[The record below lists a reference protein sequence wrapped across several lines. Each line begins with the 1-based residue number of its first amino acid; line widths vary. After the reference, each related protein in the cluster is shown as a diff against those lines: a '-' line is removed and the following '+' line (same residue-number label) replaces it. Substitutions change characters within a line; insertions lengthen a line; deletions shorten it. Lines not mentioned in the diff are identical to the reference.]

1 MRIRLTD
8 YHVRFQGENRRG
20 GGISF
25 DREGGQFRAKVTCP
39 QGQIAVFFSKRSKST
54 LQLQLTLF

>member
-20 GGISF
+20 SGISF
-25 DREGGQFRAKVTCP
+25 DREGGQFRAKVSLP
-39 QGQIAVFFSKRSKST
+39 PRAKSRCT
-54 LQLQLTLF
+54 PLALDV